1 MSNKYKTGLYSFLK
15 SKIFKSIKAAA
26 VLLLLVSF
34 NLRAQEVL
42 PASKFNEYKLS
53 NTVLDSIYK
62 PALHSDSLK
71 AVFFKHDEQ
80 FTDAWT
86 KMLQDLGDYLT
97 MNNFKWDKPTW
108 CFTKVYFNKKGG
120 VDYFIYNF
128 KEDATPLFKQR
139 EFDRHLKDFLKGYK
153 FKSKYK
159 PGIPFYQSGPVTF
172 IDQHLKP

>member
-1 MSNKYKTGLYSFLK
+1 MKNNTRLFSFFNSDL
-15 SKIFKSIKAAA
+15 SILRELRVVFFLSVFIFCKLS
-26 VLLLLVSF
+26 
-34 NLRAQEVL
+34 AQEVL
-42 PASKFNEYKLS
+42 PVSKFLEYKLS
-53 NTVLDSIYK
+53 QYLLDSIYK
-62 PALHSDSLK
+62 PALHSDSVK
-71 AVFFKHDEQ
+71 AVFYKKDEQ
-80 FTDAWT
+80 FVESWT

-128 KEDATPLFKQR
+128 KEEATPLFKQR

-153 FKSKYK
+153 FKSKFK

-172 IDQHLKP
+172 IDQHVRP